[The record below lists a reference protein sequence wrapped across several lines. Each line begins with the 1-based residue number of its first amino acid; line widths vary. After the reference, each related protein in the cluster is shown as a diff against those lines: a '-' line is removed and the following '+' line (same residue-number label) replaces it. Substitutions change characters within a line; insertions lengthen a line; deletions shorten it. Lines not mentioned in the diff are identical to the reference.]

1 MDNDKKTYSDRQ
13 HDILFAVYAFLVL
26 GLFAICVYL
35 MITAIASPSLDSTM
49 IYGVVGVFVGIA
61 SLSSGEWM
69 LPVLENVF
77 IKEHS
82 R

>member
-35 MITAIASPSLDSTM
+35 MITAIASPSLGSTM
-49 IYGVVGVFVGIA
+49 MYGIVGVFVGIA

-69 LPVLENVF
+69 LPALEKMF
-77 IKEHS
+77 IKEQ
-82 R
+82 RN